1 MQQLPELLTPQQVK
15 DYLHC
20 NDRTI
25 YNLCRRKD
33 FPSFRVG
40 KRYLIDRNRLIEWI
54 EKESKKNKN
63 FL

>member
-15 DYLHC
+15 DYLRC

-25 YNLCRRKD
+25 YSLCKRKD
-33 FPSFRVG
+33 FPAFRVG
-40 KRYLIDRNRLIEWI
+40 RRYLIDRDKLIEWI
-54 EKESKKNKN
+54 NKESKKNKN

>member
-1 MQQLPELLTPQQVK
+1 MEQLPELLTPQEAKQ
-15 DYLHC
+15 YFHC

-33 FPSFRVG
+33 FPSFRIG
-40 KRYLIDRNRLIEWI
+40 KRYFINKDELIEWMK
-54 EKESKKNKN
+54 KETKKNKN